1 MIKINSF
8 NIRRTPVSLVAK
20 PSIERHTVC
29 IMFSVNSLIC
39 CDSSTIRNLILHSTV
54 YTCSLFH
61 PLLTNTRA
69 TPTHTHLYTSI
80 SLSSLYY
87 TMTIVAFKFP
97 ANLSSSFSA
106 KQQKWI
112 VVCNS
117 IVIIQN
123 LSIGL
128 VYWFPRISVE
138 SIMKRYLVCELIA
151 GFKWEKKYKFDFL
164 EDKSDFCFVY
174 SRLLWRLCLFEK

>member
-39 CDSSTIRNLILHSTV
+39 CDSSTIRNLILHGIYMFPISP
-54 YTCSLFH
+54 
-61 PLLTNTRA
+61 PLNQHSCHA
-69 TPTHTHLYTSI
+69 NTHTHLYTSI

-87 TMTIVAFKFP
+87 TMAIVAFKFP

-128 VYWFPRISVE
+128 VCWFPRISVE

-164 EDKSDFCFVY
+164 EDKSDFCFV
-174 SRLLWRLCLFEK
+174 S